1 MFYTKCYNGHIVLI
15 DDKYDGATVECPYCN
30 EDFIVSRMDIDDKPL
45 EGTEEYYTSHG
56 IIHIAVGLIISAGA
70 FAIDYYLYN
79 WLTQPLPSQVPVIP
93 SGPQL
98 LPSAMRVPAPGPSG
112 PSLMPTAATPPAAT
126 PAIALTAQPA
136 PAAEPKTEK
145 GIEVAAPPKAPI
157 AAEPAPQPKAPAAA
171 QPPAAQPQP
180 KAPAPVAPRPGP
192 GGDNPY

>member
-1 MFYTKCYNGHIVLI
+1 MERFQALPDTSRYGILFAAAVAVAIVL
-15 DDKYDGATVECPYCN
+15 YFAFSGGSTP
-30 EDFIVSRMDIDDKPL
+30 SM
-45 EGTEEYYTSHG
+45 TS
-56 IIHIAVGLIISAGA
+56 
-70 FAIDYYLYN
+70 
-79 WLTQPLPSQVPVIP
+79 TQPLPSQVPVIP